1 MLQFFLQFGVSPQG
15 TVPNWKKV
23 TMTSNISLLFIIA
36 AVLGGSI
43 LLVQLVIH
51 LFGGAIGD
59 NDLDLFEGGDADASF
74 KILSLQGLSGF
85 FTMFGLV
92 GLALL
97 WENQVAPVFAAAGG
111 FAAGLITPWV
121 MGRIFGWVKGLQ
133 SSGTMQMK
141 DALGLSGTV
150 YTRIHKHKP
159 GKVTVVVRQRL
170 LTLEACTDDEST
182 LEQGDRVLVQ
192 AIEDDGSLRVS
203 RFIHLPTSEIHPS

>member
-1 MLQFFLQFGVSPQG
+1 
-15 TVPNWKKV
+15 
-23 TMTSNISLLFIIA
+23 MTSTISLLFIIS
-36 AVLGGSI
+36 AVLGGAI

-97 WENQVAPVFAAAGG
+97 WENHVVPAMAAAGG
-111 FAAGLITPWV
+111 FAAGLLTTWV
-121 MGRIFGWVKGLQ
+121 MGKIFAWVKGLQ

-141 DALGLSGTV
+141 DALGVSGTV
-150 YTRIHKHKP
+150 YTRIQKHKP
-159 GKVTVVVRQRL
+159 GKVTLVVRQRL
-170 LTLEACTDDEST
+170 LTLDACTEDDIT

-203 RFIHLPTSEIHPS
+203 PFIHHSPSDIHPSQG

>member
-1 MLQFFLQFGVSPQG
+1 
-15 TVPNWKKV
+15 
-23 TMTSNISLLFIIA
+23 MTSNISLLFIIA
-36 AVLGGSI
+36 AVLGGAI

-97 WENQVAPVFAAAGG
+97 WENHVAPATAAAGG
-111 FAAGLITPWV
+111 FAAGLITTWV
-121 MGRIFGWVKGLQ
+121 MGRIFAWVKGLQ

-141 DALGLSGTV
+141 DALGVSGTV
-150 YTRIHKHKP
+150 YTRIQKHKP
-159 GKVTVVVRQRL
+159 GKVTLVVRQRL
-170 LTLEACTDDEST
+170 LTLDACTEDDIT

-203 RFIHLPTSEIHPS
+203 RFIHHSASDIHPTQG

>member
-1 MLQFFLQFGVSPQG
+1 
-15 TVPNWKKV
+15 
-23 TMTSNISLLFIIA
+23 MTSNISLLFIIA
-36 AVLGGSI
+36 AVLGGAI

-97 WENQVAPVFAAAGG
+97 WENHVAPLFAAAGG
-111 FAAGLITPWV
+111 FAAGLITTWV
-121 MGRIFGWVKGLQ
+121 MSKIFSWVKGLQ

-141 DALGLSGTV
+141 DALGVSGTV
-150 YTRIHKHKP
+150 YTRIQKHKP

-170 LTLEACTDDEST
+170 LTLDACTEEEST
-182 LEQGDRVLVQ
+182 LEQGDRVIVQ

-203 RFIHLPTSEIHPS
+203 RFTHHSPSDIHPSQG

>member
-1 MLQFFLQFGVSPQG
+1 
-15 TVPNWKKV
+15 
-23 TMTSNISLLFIIA
+23 MTSNISLLFIIA
-36 AVLGGSI
+36 AVLGGAI

-59 NDLDLFEGGDADASF
+59 NDLDLFEDGEADASF

-97 WENQVAPVFAAAGG
+97 WENHVAPLYAAAGG
-111 FAAGLITPWV
+111 FAAGLITTWV
-121 MGRIFGWVKGLQ
+121 MSKIFTWVKGLQ

-141 DALGLSGTV
+141 DALGVSGTV

-170 LTLEACTDDEST
+170 LTLDACTEDDIT
-182 LEQGDRVLVQ
+182 LEQGDRVIVQ
-192 AIEDDGSLRVS
+192 DIEDDGSLRVS
-203 RFIHLPTSEIHPS
+203 RFIHPTSSDIHPTQG

>member
-1 MLQFFLQFGVSPQG
+1 
-15 TVPNWKKV
+15 
-23 TMTSNISLLFIIA
+23 MTSNISLLFIIA

-97 WENQVAPVFAAAGG
+97 WENHVAPVFAAAGG
-111 FAAGLITPWV
+111 FAAGLITTWV
-121 MGRIFGWVKGLQ
+121 MSRIFGWVKGLQ

-150 YTRIHKHKP
+150 YTRIQKHKP

-170 LTLEACTDDEST
+170 LTLEACTDDETT

-203 RFIHLPTSEIHPS
+203 RVIHHPTSEIHPSQG